1 MGQTLCSTDS
11 HALFRSLHLS
21 TWLGL
26 ETLTL
31 GAGNLGIPAFREPL
45 KHSLALPQAL
55 PPPPISSPSSSR
67 RPLENR
73 LPEERS
79 ALSVLQPLSIHNG
92 AGAVRV
98 YCTTPIAR
106 EAVAPSVTL
115 CSTRDHDHHVI
126 FSTVRV

>member
-21 TWLGL
+21 TWLDL

-45 KHSLALPQAL
+45 KHSPALTQAL
-55 PPPPISSPSSSR
+55 PSPPADLLKTGS
-67 RPLENR
+67 LKNK
-73 LPEERS
+73 ERS

-98 YCTTPIAR
+98 YCTTPLAR
-106 EAVAPSVTL
+106 EAAATSVTL
-115 CSTRDHDHHVI
+115 CSTRDHDHHVT